1 MTEEKVID
9 GIVHPFACR
18 AWACAPARHGGRGV
32 KNGDERKRV
41 EGEGGSGG
49 RHTPCLPEKWMDL
62 SRTKWES
69 AYECDIKCNILNG
82 GAHGHRLWCVGEGG
96 EGGMLK
102 TIIPFCARTRHE
114 GQVPRPRDPP
124 YCASVP
130 PTPTRG
136 IIRNNPKSM
145 SLQLADIRRPACECR
160 SVPMA
165 GSNENCRK

>member
-1 MTEEKVID
+1 MQYIEWRGTWPSPV
-9 GIVHPFACR
+9 VR
-18 AWACAPARHGGRGV
+18 GRGRRRRDV
-32 KNGDERKRV
+32 KD
-41 EGEGGSGG
+41 
-49 RHTPCLPEKWMDL
+49 D
-62 SRTKWES
+62 
-69 AYECDIKCNILNG
+69 
-82 GAHGHRLWCVGEGG
+82 
-96 EGGMLK
+96 K

-160 SVPMA
+160 SVPMT
-165 GSNENCRK
+165 GSHENCRKRKKEGNLCVDTRDFYREECRKRGLHSSGSKGAMSARLEASLLDGAAWRSLPLV